1 MTPVLEVKQGIWI
14 DEQLLRSAGAERGAQ
29 WQVLV
34 QPGEIRIVPAAV
46 SGAQPAPE
54 DRRMVNWTAQEAGEQ
69 ARLLRQ
75 IYKELWPYTV
85 EAWRTGLEAE
95 TENWE
100 RSLAESH

>member
-1 MTPVLEVKQGIWI
+1 
-14 DEQLLRSAGAERGAQ
+14 LLRSAGVGAQ

-34 QPGEIRIVPAAV
+34 QPGEIRIIPVAV
-46 SGAQPAPE
+46 SDAQPAPE
-54 DRRMVNWTAQEAGEQ
+54 DRRTVNWTAQEAGEQ

-75 IYKELWPYTV
+75 IHEELRPYTV

-100 RSLAESH
+100 ALLG